1 MPTERFDVVV
11 VGAGLAGLAAARRL
25 HQAGRSVVVLESSDG
40 VGGRVRTDD
49 VDGFHLDR
57 GFQVLLTAYPELH
70 RQLDVDALHLRSFDP
85 GALVRVGSSLRR
97 VGDPLRQPTTMLS
110 SAVAPVGTPVD
121 KARLARLLLRLRRA
135 DPVALLRGEDVS
147 SLEALRA
154 EGFSDTMIDR
164 FFRPLVGGIQ
174 LDAEL
179 SASRR
184 MLDIVL
190 RCLATGDAA
199 VPAAGMGAIPAQLAG
214 GLPDDAVRL
223 GARVESVDGTT
234 VRIAG
239 GAAVTGAQLVVAAE
253 GPAAVELLGLAP
265 VASRAVSGVWF
276 AADHAPYDQPLIA
289 LDAER
294 SGPALNVA
302 VMTNV
307 APEYSSDGRAV
318 IVAAYPGRAAGGEEV
333 SLVDDVRRQLRS
345 WFGSDVDRWT
355 HLRTHTI
362 RHGQPDSRPAFSPK
376 RRVALGDG
384 VFVCGDHRDT
394 PSIQGALFSGRRC
407 ADAML
412 ATT

>member
-1 MPTERFDVVV
+1 
-11 VGAGLAGLAAARRL
+11 
-25 HQAGRSVVVLESSDG
+25 
-40 VGGRVRTDD
+40 
-49 VDGFHLDR
+49 
-57 GFQVLLTAYPELH
+57 
-70 RQLDVDALHLRSFDP
+70 
-85 GALVRVGSSLRR
+85 
-97 VGDPLRQPTTMLS
+97 
-110 SAVAPVGTPVD
+110 VGTPVD
-121 KARLARLLLRLRRA
+121 KARLARMLLRLRQA

-190 RCLATGDAA
+190 RCLATGDATA
-199 VPAAGMGAIPAQLAG
+199 PAAGMGAIPTQLAAA
-214 GLPDDAVRL
+214 LPEDAVRL
-223 GARVESVDGTT
+223 GARVESIDGTT
-234 VRIAG
+234 VRTVG
-239 GAAVTGAQLVVAAE
+239 GAALTGTHLVVATE
-253 GPAAVELLGLAP
+253 GPAAADLLGLSP
-265 VASRAVSGVWF
+265 VASRPVSGVWF

-294 SGPALNVA
+294 SGPALNIA

-318 IVAAYPGRAAGGEEV
+318 IVAACPGAAADGD

-345 WFGSDVDRWT
+345 WFGGAVDRWE

-362 RHGQPDSRPAFSPK
+362 RHGQPDSRPSFSPK

-407 ADAML
+407 ADAVL
-412 ATT
+412 ASS

>member
-1 MPTERFDVVV
+1 MPTERFDAVV

-40 VGGRVRTDD
+40 VGGRVRTDE
-49 VDGFHLDR
+49 VEGFHLDR

-147 SLEALRA
+147 SLAALRA

-199 VPAAGMGAIPAQLAG
+199 VPAAGMGAIPSQLAAA
-214 GLPDDAVRL
+214 LPDDAVRL
-223 GARVESVDGTT
+223 SARVESIDGTT

-239 GAAVTGAQLVVAAE
+239 GAAVAGAQLVVATE

-265 VASRAVSGVWF
+265 VASRPVSGVWF

-318 IVAAYPGRAAGGEEV
+318 IVAACPGVGADGDEV

-407 ADAML
+407 AEAVL
-412 ATT
+412 AAT